1 MGPTRLQFT
10 QAKAELSGVF
20 DDIVKKHTVRV
31 VERRKSASLVFLE
44 LDALADLLAK
54 EFPFTTRMTRSE
66 AGVVSIW
73 LDQFDVYGR
82 GDDIPA
88 ALEDL
93 LDEIG
98 DYVEEWEE
106 ELHRAP
112 NHADRQW
119 WVRRIQM
126 ADGRDEVRS
135 MLFPVP
141 EGVPAS
147 SAARPVTAAQ

>member
-1 MGPTRLQFT
+1 MEPTRLPFT
-10 QAKAELSGVF
+10 QAKAQLSRVV
-20 DDIVKKHTVRV
+20 DDVVRNHTVRV
-31 VERRKSASLVFLE
+31 VERHKSTPVVLLE

-54 EFPFTTRMTRSE
+54 DFPFSTRMTRSRD
-66 AGVVSIW
+66 GVVSIW

-93 LDEIG
+93 LDEVE

-106 ELHRAP
+106 QLHRAP

-119 WVRRIQM
+119 WVRRIQL

-135 MLFPVP
+135 MLF
-141 EGVPAS
+141 GVPDDVPTPGTTRP
-147 SAARPVTAAQ
+147 AAAAP